1 MLLRIRIP
9 SALAR
14 YVARKGSICVDGV
27 SLTVNRVRGNAIQI
41 NLIPHT
47 LEMTTLARLA
57 PGAQVN
63 LEVDQVA
70 RYVERML
77 AAG

>member
-1 MLLRIRIP
+1 
-9 SALAR
+9 
-14 YVARKGSICVDGV
+14 
-27 SLTVNRVRGNAIQI
+27 VRGNAIQI